1 MNEKV
6 GGEHT
11 VCPRKREH
19 YQKLRQSLEEDWR
32 GGSVVKSTLTWVW
45 FPVSTQKLTTIYV
58 TPVPGA
64 LMPSSD
70 LCGHQ
75 SHADQTLIKQT

>member
-32 GGSVVKSTLTWVW
+32 GGSVVKSTCVLEDLSSVPFRWLTSGI
-45 FPVSTQKLTTIYV
+45 PAPQ
-58 TPVPGA
+58 TPA
-64 LMPSSD
+64 L
-70 LCGHQ
+70 
-75 SHADQTLIKQT
+75 ADIQLKI